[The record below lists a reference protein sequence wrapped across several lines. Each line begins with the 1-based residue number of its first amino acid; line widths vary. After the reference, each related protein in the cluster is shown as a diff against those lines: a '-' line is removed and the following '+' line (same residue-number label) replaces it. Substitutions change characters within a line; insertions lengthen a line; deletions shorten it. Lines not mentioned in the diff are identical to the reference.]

1 MALPAEISVSFDFS
15 SGAQFGYPFTI
26 GDSKYGIIGVSQLA
40 SSFVPIPIVDL
51 TPNVRQ
57 ITINRGR
64 NIQRDQYEAG
74 TAIIRVIDPD
84 SNFNP
89 QNVNSIYYPYLTPLR
104 KIRVSATYDGTSY
117 FLFSGYTTEYRY
129 SYDQAE
135 NMGYVDIYVAD
146 AFRLFQLS
154 QVTTVADAN
163 AGQDTGTRIN
173 KILDAVGFPSNMRTI
188 STGNSLC
195 QADPGSNRT
204 VLSALK
210 NAEFSEQGALYV
222 DGSGTVVFKNRNEVV
237 SSIANT
243 PTEFAQDT
251 VGKQPYKSLVFAFD
265 DKLII
270 NQSQMT
276 RVGGVTQYAENATS
290 VAKYFPHGYNQTDL
304 VIDTDANALNIART
318 YVATRA
324 ETTIRVDSALID
336 LLDPNVSTS
345 SILHL
350 DYYDVV
356 KIYNN
361 QPDGSTLIK
370 TLQVQG
376 LSWDINPFKMQ
387 VSLTTLEPTCDGFV
401 INSSERGIIGISAM
415 TW

>member
-154 QVTTVADAN
+154 QVTTVADAT

-195 QADPGSNRT
+195 QADPGTNRT

-222 DGSGTVVFKNRNEVV
+222 DGSGTVIFKNRNEVV

-251 VGKQPYKSLVFAFD
+251 VGMQPYKSLVFAFD

-290 VAKYFPHGYNQTDL
+290 VAKYFPHGYNQTEL